1 MYAGDNDGQTWNFE
15 SNPYYWGERPDVE
28 SFSIKSIPDND
39 AKILALKTGRLILS
53 QESRTSPTK
62 VLVEMQNTEGFGAKV
77 DDKSFRT
84 GYIGYNLSSSMFG
97 DEVVRQA
104 ITLALDKDAISESIY
119 GGLYEKSRY
128 ILPEDPTL
136 L

>member
-1 MYAGDNDGQTWNFE
+1 
-15 SNPYYWGERPDVE
+15 
-28 SFSIKSIPDND
+28 
-39 AKILALKTGRLILS
+39 
-53 QESRTSPTK
+53 
-62 VLVEMQNTEGFGAKV
+62 MQNTEGFGAKV

-119 GGLYEKSRY
+119 GGLYEKQIHSSRRPY
-128 ILPEDPTL
+128 PIVM
-136 L
+136 